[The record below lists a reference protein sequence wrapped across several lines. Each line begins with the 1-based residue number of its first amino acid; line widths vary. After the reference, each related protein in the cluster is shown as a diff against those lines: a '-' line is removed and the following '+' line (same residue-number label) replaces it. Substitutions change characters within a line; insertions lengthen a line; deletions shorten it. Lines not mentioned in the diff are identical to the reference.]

1 MNNAPVLSTLSLP
14 PELDADDVLGLRDQ
28 IRARLAAVVPPK
40 GKKKGAGSG
49 VALPEGVEPLSE
61 LPRHIELPWKRFD
74 AAVDELQGLRH
85 ARASAQA
92 EEAHAA
98 SDESERVAANTD
110 VDDRWRAFEQWNGGA
125 AGLAEDGAK
134 PSPSEARWLYAQ
146 LFAAP
151 EGLRFITR
159 RPRAQ
164 WVAMVQ
170 RMSVLSEERAKAVIE
185 GFGGLRHWQ
194 QLAKAHA
201 RFGKAYGF
209 TTVVTEP
216 VGSPTDGRPQWT
228 TARDALRALVQK
240 VETYADPDL
249 EGSEALVA
257 FLLEPY
263 VEVVNDLAKSRRA
276 SRSKRADSA
285 PTPPDGAAGTP

>member
-1 MNNAPVLSTLSLP
+1 MSDAPVLSTLSLP

-28 IRARLAAVVPPK
+28 LRSRLSAVVYSK
-40 GKKKGAGSG
+40 GKKGAGG
-49 VALPEGVEPLSE
+49 LALPEGVKPLAE
-61 LPRHIELPWKRFD
+61 LPKLIELPWKRFD
-74 AAVDELQGLRH
+74 IAVNELQGLRH

-98 SDESERVAANTD
+98 SDESERAAANSD
-110 VDDRWRAFEQWNGGA
+110 VDDRWRALEQWNGGA

-134 PSPSEARWLYAQ
+134 PSPAEARWLYAQ

-151 EGLRFITR
+151 DGLRFITR

-164 WVAMVQ
+164 WAAMVQ
-170 RMSVLSEERAKAVIE
+170 RMSVLGEDRAKAVIE
-185 GFGGLRHWQ
+185 GFGGSRHFQ
-194 QLAKAHA
+194 QLVKAHA

-216 VGSPTDGRPQWT
+216 VGSPTDGRPQWI
-228 TARDALRALVQK
+228 TARDALRGLVQK
-240 VETYADPDL
+240 IETYADPDL

-257 FLLEPY
+257 FVLEPY
-263 VEVVNDLAKSRRA
+263 VEMVNDLAKNRRT
-276 SRSKRADSA
+276 SRSKKVEAT
-285 PTPPDGAAGTP
+285 PTPPEGAAGTP